1 MLGRIKDL
9 FYIYQRNMYS
19 ILSHLSES
27 EYDFLIET
35 LDNIT
40 QEDIDNNE
48 HLSCY
53 CFVISV
59 EGSSINPSRFIVGTK
74 TNPDLFQKNA
84 LNMLNSLNISPK
96 APNGFDWYGVGWDIK
111 NDEIKIYFLK
121 KDLSQI
127 YCKEYCR
134 SSSEKIREK
143 LYDVDK
149 KSTIMHKD
157 GEAVNQINSN
167 TYDHKLVDKMVSL
180 GFNLDTYSEY
190 KDKITL
196 YFD

>member
-74 TNPDLFQKNA
+74 TNPDLFQKKCIKYVKF
-84 LNMLNSLNISPK
+84 SKYISKSPK
-96 APNGFDWYGVGWDIK
+96 W
-111 NDEIKIYFLK
+111 L
-121 KDLSQI
+121 
-127 YCKEYCR
+127 
-134 SSSEKIREK
+134 
-143 LYDVDK
+143 
-149 KSTIMHKD
+149 
-157 GEAVNQINSN
+157 
-167 TYDHKLVDKMVSL
+167 
-180 GFNLDTYSEY
+180 
-190 KDKITL
+190 
-196 YFD
+196 